1 MKASNFV
8 IAEILV
14 FFLVVQ
20 GFPQTKPDRMWGKAD
35 VRSIHSY
42 RGLDGRLV
50 QFYSVNGRK
59 VQETKQQVTE
69 KGMPITVREFR
80 ISPARFSIVM
90 TLASSGPFGDNTG
103 ELRSNASRTVIRRG
117 DEDEVNAI
125 WFSWKGEGF
134 LGFDNLSQTHIDPS
148 EKELQFRVIEW
159 SGDPDDWDKFVLIA
173 NQK

>member
-1 MKASNFV
+1 MKTSSFI

-14 FFLVVQ
+14 FFLVAD
-20 GFPQTKPDRMWGKAD
+20 GFARTKPHRAWGKAD
-35 VRSIHSY
+35 VRQLRSS

-50 QFYSVNGRK
+50 RFYTVNGRK
-59 VQETKQQVTE
+59 VQETKWQVTE

-90 TLASSGPFGDNTG
+90 TLASSGPLGDRTG
-103 ELRSNASRTVIRRG
+103 ELRSNASRTVIRTG

-125 WFSWKGEGF
+125 WFSWKGKAF
-134 LGFDNLSQTHIDPS
+134 LGFDNLNRTHIDAS
-148 EKELQFRVIEW
+148 EKELQFRMIEW
-159 SGDPDDWDKFVLIA
+159 SGEPGDWDKFVLIA